1 VRLLQSNNIGCRF
14 FDDTEAIKL
23 QLPNNRRLSC
33 AWSPCQDESLHA
45 FPIIAVAVDA
55 VPFLSYKLLMICAF
69 PRLMATT
76 DSRGLAVGPEGMR
89 VR

>member
-1 VRLLQSNNIGCRF
+1 
-14 FDDTEAIKL
+14 
-23 QLPNNRRLSC
+23 LPNNRRLSC
-33 AWSPCQDESLHA
+33 AGGPCQDESLHA

-55 VPFLSYKLLMICAF
+55 VPSLSYKPPMICAL

-76 DSRGLAVGPEGMR
+76 DPRGFAVGPEGVR